1 MHRTLA
7 AFALLALAACTPPAG
22 HSTTAAPSAPTAE
35 STVQA
40 IYADAQHKMGSTE
53 QTTIPMTD
61 DLKSLVDRA
70 EAAAQSRN
78 EPFIE
83 GDLALNCQDCGT
95 LTNLVIGPQTGAEQ
109 EPARTGHTWVQ
120 ATFKLNGDED
130 RRVLWDTVQTAQG
143 WRVDN
148 IVSEGFDLRHEA
160 QAYLANPAPPAGDEA
175 P

>member
-1 MHRTLA
+1 MRCSLTAL
-7 AFALLALAACTPPAG
+7 ALLALAACSPMANTGGA
-22 HSTTAAPSAPTAE
+22 SSASTAE

-40 IYADAQHKMGSTE
+40 IYADAQAKLGTAA
-53 QTTIPMTD
+53 QATIPMTD

-70 EAAAQSRN
+70 EAQAQARE
-78 EPFIE
+78 EPFID
-83 GDLALNCQDCGT
+83 GDLALNCQDCGAVS
-95 LTNLVIGPQTGAEQ
+95 NLVIGPQTGPEQ

-130 RRVLWDTVQTAQG
+130 RRVLWDMVQTPHG
-143 WRVDN
+143 WEADN

-160 QAYLANPAPPAGDEA
+160 QAYLASPAAPAGDRA